1 MNDDYETKTIVLKHN
16 LSEDEVHKIIEK
28 KKTSLFKKFLSKPKP
43 EEVTLD
49 SLELFYEAILRVS
62 GKYDADFFRKAIHP
76 IEVDYNVSEVVLGE
90 GIFPIRTKSS
100 IQKAFS
106 GKHAKNKIDLK
117 LEEHVYIENEGSMYF
132 DSNGIEINFPFKI
145 DSKITE
151 NYPKKILTAYASH
164 VKKPEITTKVA
175 LTKLGEKLQR
185 QLEPDVRDLNDEF
198 LISDV
203 SEIYVPV
210 FEARLVGPKKKV
222 AIMRI
227 DAVRKKVL

>member
-1 MNDDYETKTIVLKHN
+1 MNDDYEKKTIVLKHE
-16 LSEDEVHKIIEK
+16 LSEDEVRKIIAK

-49 SLELFYEAILRVS
+49 SLELFYEGILKVS
-62 GKYDADFFRKAIHP
+62 GKYDADFFRKATHP
-76 IEVDYNVSEVVLGE
+76 IQVDYNVSEVVLGE

-132 DSNGIEINFPFKI
+132 DTSGKEIKFPFKI
-145 DSKITE
+145 NSKITE
-151 NYPKKILTAYASH
+151 NYPKKILTAYSSH
-164 VKKPEITTKVA
+164 VKKPEINTKSA
-175 LTKLGEKLQR
+175 LIKLGEKLQR
-185 QLEPDVRDLNDEF
+185 QLEPDVRDLHDEF
-198 LISDV
+198 LISEV
-203 SEIYVPV
+203 SEIYIPI
-210 FEARLVGPKKKV
+210 FEARLIGPKKKV